1 VDGQLHG
8 FSSEVEILE
17 GVALRTYEFSST
29 FTLEASRNRVH
40 EVLVDLEYYAEW
52 WPQVRAVAKID
63 DDHAI
68 VVCRSA
74 LPYDLELELSAV
86 SRDAD
91 LLEVGIDGP
100 IRGWARY
107 RLDEQGPGSTSL
119 RFEQE
124 VRAEAPMFVLAS
136 YVARPLLVWNHHR
149 MMAGAEQGLRAK
161 FPAQPSA
168 ATAAS

>member
-1 VDGQLHG
+1 M
-8 FSSEVEILE
+8 
-17 GVALRTYEFSST
+17 TYRFSST
-29 FTLEASRNRVH
+29 FTLEAPRKRVH
-40 EVLVDLEYYAEW
+40 DVLVDLEFYADW
-52 WPQVRAVAKID
+52 WPQVRAVAKLD
-63 DDHAI
+63 DDHAL
-68 VVCRSA
+68 VVCRSS

-86 SRDAD
+86 SRELG

-107 RLDEQGPGSTSL
+107 HLDEQGPGSTSL

-124 VRAEAPMFVLAS
+124 VRAATPMFVLAS

-149 MMAGAEQGLRAK
+149 MTAGAEQGLRALLE
-161 FPAQPSA
+161 PAQPSA

>member
-1 VDGQLHG
+1 MGQGL
-8 FSSEVEILE
+8 
-17 GVALRTYEFSST
+17 TYRFSST
-29 FTLEASRNRVH
+29 FTLEAPRKRVH
-40 EVLVDLEYYAEW
+40 DVLVDLELYAEW

-63 DDHAI
+63 DDHAL

-86 SRDAD
+86 RRDLD

-124 VRAEAPMFVLAS
+124 VRAEAPMFVVAS
-136 YVARPLLVWNHHR
+136 YVVRPLLVWNHQR
-149 MMAGAEQGLRAK
+149 MMVGAEQGLRARV
-161 FPAQPSA
+161 QPSA